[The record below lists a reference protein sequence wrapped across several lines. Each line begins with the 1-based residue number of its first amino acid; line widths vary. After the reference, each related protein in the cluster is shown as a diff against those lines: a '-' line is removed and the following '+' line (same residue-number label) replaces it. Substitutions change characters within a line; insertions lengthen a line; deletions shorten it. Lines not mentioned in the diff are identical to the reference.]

1 MKQLQQ
7 VELPYLKTDVPDFRA
22 GDSVRVHVRVVEGQ
36 KARVQIFEG
45 VVIARRGSGTSA
57 TFTVRKT
64 SSGVAVERIFPV
76 HSPNLTKIDVFRRGK
91 VRRSKLYY
99 LRALRGKAARIEE
112 RREDRPTAKE
122 ASSPEGAESA

>member
-36 KARVQIFEG
+36 KERVQIFQG

-64 SSGVAVERIFPV
+64 SSGVAVERIFPL

-99 LRALRGKAARIEE
+99 LRSLRGKAARIEE
-112 RREDRPTAKE
+112 RREDRPKAKE
-122 ASSPEGAESA
+122 ASSAKGAGSG

>member
-36 KARVQIFEG
+36 KERVQVFQG
-45 VVIARRGSGTSA
+45 VVIARRGSGTSE

-64 SSGVAVERIFPV
+64 SSGVAVERIFPL

-99 LRALRGKAARIEE
+99 LRSLRGKAARIEE
-112 RREDRPTAKE
+112 RREDRPTVKE
-122 ASSPEGAESA
+122 PSSARGAGSA